1 MQLLQNSIDL
11 FYDTIEAYDK
21 ITIYRHISPDA
32 DALGAQMGLK
42 HFLLEKYP
50 HKEVKALGFQGNNFK
65 NYVECMDEASDEFIK
80 NSLGIILD
88 VSTIARVD
96 DNRVMDCLDI
106 LVIDHHL
113 DPENFRNKNIIY
125 NECGA
130 ACELLTL
137 LIKARNE
144 SINKR
149 CAEYLYSGLI
159 GDTLRFSIPATTSST
174 LHAAAYLVDNGVD
187 VAKINELNFSSSLK
201 HFKYENYLKSNLEI
215 VDDCFAYKIVSKA
228 EYEQFDL
235 PFQEAKEKVFVFS
248 GVHEFEGWALFTE
261 KEVIDGV
268 TYYVGSLRS
277 KSTTITEIARRYNGG
292 GHRFACGVRGLTR
305 EDIKAL
311 ISELVNKINENRA

>member
-11 FYDTIEAYDK
+11 FYNTIEAYDR
-21 ITIYRHISPDA
+21 ITIYRHVSPDA

-42 HFLLEKYP
+42 HFLQEKYP

-65 NYVECMDEASDEFIK
+65 NYVGIMDEVSDEFISS
-80 NSLGIILD
+80 SLGIILD
-88 VSTIARVD
+88 VSTIGRVD
-96 DNRVMDCLDI
+96 DQRVMNCQDI

-113 DPENFRNKNIIY
+113 DPEEFRKKNIIY

-137 LIKARNE
+137 LIKARHQN
-144 SINKR
+144 INKI

-187 VAKINELNFSSSLK
+187 VAKVNELNFSSSLK
-201 HFKYENYLKSNLEI
+201 HYQYENYLKSNVEI
-215 VDDCFAYKIVSKA
+215 VDNCFAYKIVSK
-228 EYEQFDL
+228 EEFERFNL
-235 PFQEAKEKVFVFS
+235 SFQEAKEKVFVFS
-248 GVHEFEGWALFTE
+248 GVLEFEGWALFTE
-261 KEVIDGV
+261 KEVIDGT

-277 KSTTITEIARRYNGG
+277 KNTQITEIARRYNGG
-292 GHRFACGVRGLTR
+292 GHRYACGVRGLTI